1 MPKWFEYLIGFGLIL
16 FLCLGGWWLGIK
28 TVTSKLANNTNQ
40 ATPSPVNPTGQIT
53 ATAPLIT
60 DSNPPIN
67 PDQFKTELYRFIN
80 TWRQEN
86 KLSPLKTDIRLE
98 QSAQEKISIMQAAG
112 KFDHVDNYNNPNW
125 EIIQKAGYN
134 YALAGE
140 NLAFNA
146 ASAWQ
151 TLTGWRESA
160 SHSAQLL
167 NAKYQDMGLAL
178 DCTNSASASETN
190 QPRCIVVLH
199 LAKPK

>member
-1 MPKWFEYLIGFGLIL
+1 M
-16 FLCLGGWWLGIK
+16 
-28 TVTSKLANNTNQ
+28 TNTHQ
-40 ATPSPVNPTGQIT
+40 PTNPE
-53 ATAPLIT
+53 
-60 DSNPPIN
+60 
-67 PDQFKTELYRFIN
+67 QFKNELYRLIN

-86 KLSPLKTDIRLE
+86 KLSPLKTDIHLE
-98 QSAQEKISIMQAAG
+98 QSAQEKIGIMQAAG
-112 KFDHVDNYNNPNW
+112 KFDHVDNNNNPNW

-134 YALAGE
+134 YELAGE

-151 TLTGWRESA
+151 TFDGWRESA

-178 DCTNSASASETN
+178 DCT
-190 QPRCIVVLH
+190 QQHCIVVLH